1 MSFRGNCGG
10 CSRFVRLSDA
20 LIRRIL
26 GWFHLC
32 SLWHLF
38 SFEILLHAFFRE
50 TNGPRQSDLRVVII
64 VESGNIVFVRAGDGF
79 LRLDNLHRVGNSRG
93 KTIARLQQA
102 LICQSNIALS
112 YDHLL
117 PRRFEVEQR
126 GANVRIDLS
135 AQVVEMIAALLKLC
149 ISDQDIA
156 VNFAALEDRNTQSRA
171 QVEYPMRE
179 EIRISSGN
187 SVIAADGE
195 RRVITGVCRTPRIPC
210 GSAGCPCGLTVP

>member
-1 MSFRGNCGG
+1 MRFRGSCGG
-10 CSRFVRLSDA
+10 CSRFFSRSDA
-20 LIRRIL
+20 LIRRSFR
-26 GWFHLC
+26 WFHVC
-32 SLWHLF
+32 SLCHLF

-64 VESGNIVFVRAGDGF
+64 VESGNIVFVRARDGF

-93 KTIARLQQA
+93 ETIARLQQA

-117 PRRFEVEQR
+117 PSRVEVEQR

-149 ISDQDIA
+149 ISDQNIP
-156 VNFAALEDRNTQSRA
+156 VNFAALEDWNTQCRA
-171 QVEYPMRE
+171 QVEYPMGE

-195 RRVITGVCRTPRIPC
+195 RRVITGVGRTPRILC
-210 GSAGCPCGLTVP
+210 GSDSC